1 MERESARE
9 GQNQPTWRGEELLV
23 FLLESELNPG
33 YCSTRMSQNDTRL
46 LAMHADARDGE
57 GRQPRVCVIDDS
69 VEIGELLAIALKS
82 VGIQTQV
89 VLTGAEGLAIIQRQT
104 FDLLLV
110 DLVLPDISGLK
121 ICQFCQAHPVLKD
134 VPVII
139 ITGHNA
145 TEETLRAF
153 EAGAVDFISKPF
165 ELKEVLARV
174 NSILKQRQ
182 SVRSELIAHRKERE
196 QTQEELL
203 RIGKA
208 IDAAS
213 DGVCIMDRSFQPAY
227 VNPAFDEMFGIPQ
240 GHLKSE
246 HDLEPLFSKPT
257 IMDAVREVWQLG
269 KSWSGEVEMIHSTGA
284 LMTVLFRADAII
296 GSKEDI
302 LGSVLLF
309 TDISQRKRLERE
321 LVFSLNNDP
330 LTGLPNRRSF
340 TEQLSRGLK
349 SISADSPACLML
361 LDLDYFK
368 LVGELAGIEGGDRFL
383 REFSDFLRLRVRKQ
397 DILGRFGG
405 DEFVVLLGNTA
416 EAEARSIASRLLQ
429 SVQSFKFKC
438 GDHTL
443 FASACIGL
451 AIAKPNL
458 TAEDL
463 LAQADAACHLAKLR
477 GRNDFE
483 IYQESSL
490 DVRVLAN
497 HSKWA
502 EEIQQALVE
511 NRLDLWCQPVVDAR
525 NRSVAFF
532 EILLRMRDL
541 TGKIILPGAFLPAA
555 ESYGLMRD
563 LDAFVIRS
571 AFRLLPTI
579 GPGLFS
585 INLSGKTVAR
595 ADLADMVEEFLQT
608 GYADPTRVI
617 FEITESVMVQNLALA
632 RTNIERL
639 KQLGFRFA
647 LDDFGT
653 GFSSMRY
660 LRDLPVDYL
669 KLDGAF
675 FRNFQEDKVN
685 QSIVRSMVEV
695 AKVLDMWTVAEYV
708 VSDEV
713 LRGCV
718 DIGIDLVQGFHVGE
732 PAPIREIQP

>member
-1 MERESARE
+1 
-9 GQNQPTWRGEELLV
+9 
-23 FLLESELNPG
+23 
-33 YCSTRMSQNDTRL
+33 MSQLETSFLGL
-46 LAMHADARDGE
+46 LGE
-57 GRQPRVCVIDDS
+57 AKEAEPRVPRVCVIDDS
-69 VEIGELLAIALKS
+69 PEIGQLLSLALES
-82 VGIQTQV
+82 NGIQSQS
-89 VLTGAEGLAIIQRQT
+89 VLTGAEGLAIIQRQP

-182 SVRSELIAHRKERE
+182 SVKSELIAHRKERE

-208 IDAAS
+208 VDATS
-213 DGVCIMDRSFQPAY
+213 DGACILDRSLVPAY
-227 VNPAFDEMFGIPQ
+227 ANPAFDEMFGIPQ
-240 GHLKSE
+240 GQLKSAQ
-246 HDLEPLFSKPT
+246 DLDPLFSKST
-257 IMDAVREVWQLG
+257 VMEAVRESWRAG
-269 KSWSGEVEMIHSTGA
+269 KSWCGEVEMIHSSGA
-284 LMTVLFRADAII
+284 LMTVLFRSDAIVD
-296 GSKEDI
+296 GKGGL

-340 TEQLSRGLK
+340 TEQLAR
-349 SISADSPACLML
+349 SIKGAGSASPSCLML

-368 LVGELAGIEGGDRFL
+368 LVGELAGIDGGDRFL
-383 REFSDFLRLRVRKQ
+383 REFADFLRLRVRKQ
-397 DILGRFGG
+397 DMLGRFGG
-405 DEFVVLLGNTA
+405 DEFVILLGDTG
-416 EAEARSIASRLLQ
+416 ETEARTIASRLLQ
-429 SVQSFKFKC
+429 AVQSFKFKC
-438 GDHTL
+438 GHHTL
-443 FASACIGL
+443 FASACVGL
-451 AIAKPNL
+451 ALARPGL

-483 IYQESSL
+483 VFQEASL
-490 DVRVLAN
+490 DIRVLAN
-497 HSKWA
+497 HSTWA
-502 EEIQQALVE
+502 EEIQQALAE
-511 NRLDLWCQPVVDAR
+511 NRFDLWCQPVVAPRD
-525 NRSVAFF
+525 RSVSFN
-532 EILLRMRDL
+532 EILLRMRDINERL
-541 TGKIILPGAFLPAA
+541 ILPGSFLPAA

-579 GPGLFS
+579 SPGLYS

-595 ADLADMVEEFLQT
+595 ADLADMIEEFLLVGHT
-608 GYADPTRVI
+608 DPTRVI

-632 RTNIERL
+632 RTNIQRL
-639 KQLGFRFA
+639 KSLGFRFA

-669 KLDGAF
+669 KIDGAF
-675 FRNFQEDKVN
+675 FRDFERDKVN

-695 AKVLDMWTVAEYV
+695 ANVLDMCTVAEYV
-708 VSDEV
+708 VSEEILKV
-713 LRGCV
+713 CV
-718 DIGIDLVQGFHVGE
+718 DLGIDLVQGYHVGE
-732 PAPIREIQP
+732 PAPVRQFQV